1 MMLKVTPIQSK
12 EDQRAA
18 CEKCGATYEPDLLAY
33 ELSEEGKTL
42 GVCQFKMAPEG
53 GVIRTIDLVDDKFDL
68 FYMLCAGTMNFIE
81 LCGAL
86 YAYLDAPVEA
96 VRAKAMSFDRD
107 ESGRWRSDL
116 KAFFSSPCKSC
127 GKKAEEN

>member
-12 EDQRAA
+12 DEQKAA
-18 CEKCGATYEPDLLAY
+18 CEICGAEFDTDLLAFALY
-33 ELSEEGKTL
+33 EGDKIL
-42 GVCQFKMAPEG
+42 GVSQFKMAPEG
-53 GVIRTIDLVDDKFDL
+53 GVIRTIDLTDDKFDL

-96 VRAKAMSFDRD
+96 VRAKALSFDRD
-107 ESGRWRSDL
+107 ESGRWKSDL

-127 GKKAEEN
+127 GHKTEN

>member
-68 FYMLCAGTMNFIE
+68 FYMLCAGTLNFIE

-86 YAYLDAPVEA
+86 YAYLDFEISPTK
-96 VRAKAMSFDRD
+96 AKLLGFDPD
-107 ESGRWRSDL
+107 QNGRYRIDL
-116 KAFFSSPCKSC
+116 KKFFSSPCKC
-127 GKKAEEN
+127 H

>member
-12 EDQRAA
+12 DEQKAA
-18 CEKCGATYEPDLLAY
+18 CEICGAEFDTDLLAFALY
-33 ELSEEGKTL
+33 EGDKIL
-42 GVCQFKMAPEG
+42 GVSQFNMAPEG
-53 GVIRTIDLVDDKFDL
+53 GVIRTIDLTDDKFDL

-96 VRAKAMSFDRD
+96 VRAKALSFDRD
-107 ESGRWRSDL
+107 ESGRWKSDL

-127 GKKAEEN
+127 GHKTEN

>member
-12 EDQRAA
+12 DEQKAA
-18 CEKCGATYEPDLLAY
+18 CEICGAEFDTDLLAFALY
-33 ELSEEGKTL
+33 EGDKIL
-42 GVCQFKMAPEG
+42 GVSQFKMAPEG
-53 GVIRTIDLVDDKFDL
+53 GVIRTIDLLDDKFDL

-96 VRAKAMSFDRD
+96 VRAKALSFECD
-107 ESGRWRSDL
+107 ESGRWKSDL

-127 GKKAEEN
+127 GHKTEN